1 MKTIVKVIL
10 PVLAFTLA
18 SAAAVST
25 NEAKIKESKKTVL
38 IQGYIQNPSAQNC
51 DPVDEVDC
59 VTTASTQ
66 ACMTIEAIPKRV
78 FDKDESNACN
88 VSLYRVEN

>member
-38 IQGYIQNPSAQNC
+38 ITGFIQNPSPSNC
-51 DPVDEVDC
+51 LSVQVNC
-59 VTTASTQ
+59 TTVNTGQ
-66 ACMTIEAIPKRV
+66 ACMSSEATPRQV
-78 FDKDESNACN
+78 WQKDEANACVDN
-88 VSLYRVEN
+88 LYKVK

>member
-25 NEAKIKESKKTVL
+25 NEAKIKESKKTVS
-38 IQGYIQNPSAQNC
+38 ISGYIQNPSSEDCLQVN
-51 DPVDEVDC
+51 VDC
-59 VTTASTQ
+59 TPVNTGQ
-66 ACMTIEAIPKRV
+66 LCMSSEATPRQV
-78 FDKDESNACN
+78 FDKNEGNACSVN
-88 VSLYRVEN
+88 LFKVID

>member
-10 PVLAFTLA
+10 PAVAFTLA

-38 IQGYIQNPSAQNC
+38 ITGFIQNPSPSSCLSVQVNC
-51 DPVDEVDC
+51 
-59 VTTASTQ
+59 TTINTGQ
-66 ACMTIEAIPKRV
+66 ACMSSEATPRQVWKKN
-78 FDKDESNACN
+78 DANACVDN
-88 VSLYRVEN
+88 LYKII

>member
-18 SAAAVST
+18 SATAVST

-38 IQGYIQNPSAQNC
+38 ISGFIQNPNPSNC
-51 DPVDEVDC
+51 LSVQVDC
-59 VTTASTQ
+59 TEVNTGQTCLSS
-66 ACMTIEAIPKRV
+66 EATPRQVWK
-78 FDKDESNACN
+78 KNAANACN
-88 VSLYRVEN
+88 VNLFKVI

>member
-25 NEAKIKESKKTVL
+25 NEAKIRESKKTVL
-38 IQGYIQNPSAQNC
+38 ITGFIQNPNQSNC
-51 DPVDEVDC
+51 LPASVDC
-59 VTTASTQ
+59 TIVNTGE
-66 ACMTIEAIPKRV
+66 ACMSNEATPRQVWK
-78 FDKDESNACN
+78 KNGANACADN
-88 VSLYRVEN
+88 LYKVIE

>member
-18 SAAAVST
+18 SATAVST

-38 IQGYIQNPSAQNC
+38 IIGFIQNPSPSNC
-51 DPVDEVDC
+51 LSVAVDC
-59 VTTASTQ
+59 AVIHSGQICMSSKTTPRQ
-66 ACMTIEAIPKRV
+66 VWLKNEA
-78 FDKDESNACN
+78 NACV
-88 VSLYRVEN
+88 VSLYKVVH

>member
-18 SAAAVST
+18 SATAVST

-38 IQGYIQNPSAQNC
+38 ITGFIQNPNPANC
-51 DPVDEVDC
+51 LSVSVNC
-59 VTTASTQ
+59 TTVNTGQ
-66 ACMTIEAIPKRV
+66 TCMSSEAIPRQVWK
-78 FDKDESNACN
+78 KNAANACVDN
-88 VSLYRVEN
+88 LFKVI

>member
-25 NEAKIKESKKTVL
+25 NEAKVKEAKKSVA
-38 IQGYIQNPSAQNC
+38 IFGFIQNPSPSNC
-51 DPVDEVDC
+51 LEVSVDC
-59 VTTASTQ
+59 TPVNTGQT
-66 ACMTIEAIPKRV
+66 CMSSEAIPRQVWK
-78 FDKDESNACN
+78 KNASNACSVN
-88 VSLYRVEN
+88 LYKVLH